1 MGEGPN
7 MRLKMAKVIIDI
19 TKTNRKNKP
28 LDIEIITV
36 QGDTKEI
43 LLLALKAVFD
53 YEKEKLERKEM
64 GLG

>member
-1 MGEGPN
+1 
-7 MRLKMAKVIIDI
+7 MAKVIIDI

-28 LDIEIITV
+28 LDIEIITAH
-36 QGDTKEI
+36 GDTKEI

-64 GLG
+64 RLG

>member
-1 MGEGPN
+1 
-7 MRLKMAKVIIDI
+7 MAKVIIDI

>member
-28 LDIEIITV
+28 LDIEIITAH
-36 QGDTKEI
+36 GDTKEI